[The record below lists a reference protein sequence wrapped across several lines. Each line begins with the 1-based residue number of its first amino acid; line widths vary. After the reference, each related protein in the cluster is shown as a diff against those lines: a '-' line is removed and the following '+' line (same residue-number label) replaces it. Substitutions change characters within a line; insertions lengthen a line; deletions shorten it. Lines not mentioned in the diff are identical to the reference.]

1 MGNHKRDDDDDELE
15 GWMGLDWTMGIISRI
30 SCTLA
35 RWLGG
40 SGGSRYRT
48 GQKKY
53 ITSNISSAVTRSSRT
68 TCTSSLH
75 VPEEYRSQRLLL
87 LLVMILDD
95 QNRNDNH
102 VIDTIA

>member
-1 MGNHKRDDDDDELE
+1 MVNLRV
-15 GWMGLDWTMGIISRI
+15 GWDWIGPWVSYQEY
-30 SCTLA
+30 LV